1 MDATLVAAP
10 ETALPRD
17 YSHLKR
23 YQFQPG
29 NQIAKLGGRP
39 KGVLNS
45 QTVLLKS
52 APKLAKAYV
61 KEGCAGNATILTDA
75 RKWIMPTDGELA
87 NGETSVPGLVINFGI
102 VTPLPASLPASSLPA
117 PLLPAPPSLSA
128 SKDGGE

>member
-1 MDATLVAAP
+1 MPTVLEAPLAAF
-10 ETALPRD
+10 ETAPTRD

-29 NQIAKLGGRP
+29 NTISKTGGRP

-61 KEGCAGNATILTDA
+61 TEGVKGNATILVDA
-75 RKWIMPTDGELA
+75 RKWMLPTDEDAGRALA
-87 NGETSVPGLVINFGI
+87 PQIIVFVGTSPSNNPLLVAADAS
-102 VTPLPASLPASSLPA
+102 ASLTI
-117 PLLPAPPSLSA
+117 PAPPA
-128 SKDGGE
+128 HA